1 MMNLYKNIKNDT
13 KLIYLY
19 FFFNFFFIAGYLLN
33 EDSSGGGKVDFVHE
47 YKSFLEFKKVFFK
60 H

>member
-19 FFFNFFFIAGYLLN
+19 FFLVILLFIAGYLLN
-33 EDSSGGGKVDFVHE
+33 
-47 YKSFLEFKKVFFK
+47 
-60 H
+60 